1 MHMVHNTNPVADKSK
16 SYMYISIEL
25 IWPWKWPSFLYWSY
39 NFDLDI
45 YNQQTLENE
54 NLKILTKI
62 TKRKLCNIISAIHSS
77 PRIKLLWRVT
87 ELILTSIGYIGWND
101 IRWEKVVPSPW
112 ESGALHHQGWVI
124 EGRDCLLH
132 WVQGS
137 WSIEASW
144 LLPGQ
149 TNHARVRTEEL
160 GLIQASWD
168 WNI

>member
-1 MHMVHNTNPVADKSK
+1 MTFIV
-16 SYMYISIEL
+16 IL
-25 IWPWKWPSFLYWSY
+25 IIQFWPWHLQP
-39 NFDLDI
+39 
-45 YNQQTLENE
+45 
-54 NLKILTKI
+54 TKI
-62 TKRKLCNIISAIHSS
+62 SEMKTSRFWQKWQKENSAIYSS

-87 ELILTSIGYIGWND
+87 QLILTSIGYIGWND

-124 EGRDCLLH
+124 EGGDCLLH

-137 WSIEASW
+137 WSIEAGW

-149 TNHARVRTEEL
+149 TNHTGVRTEKL